1 MRIKIFRN
9 KTLIASREVSN
20 LSKSKFEAFR
30 KLLANRFNSPQ
41 TKGAGG
47 GGSFLWLWH
56 LLVMVYSA
64 MEMWMNVTT
73 QRTPRMGHNFQGR
86 RAVVGLQGN

>member
-41 TKGAGG
+41 TKGAGVELSLALAFAG
-47 GGSFLWLWH
+47 YGLFSNG
-56 LLVMVYSA
+56 
-64 MEMWMNVTT
+64 NVDECDKAIKTL
-73 QRTPRMGHNFQGR
+73 RRGHRQGR